1 VEALI
6 AFFALRPVFTF
17 WGIKVVWYLYL
28 LNTVYRLYISLAE
41 VSQLLAQRHISWLT
55 WSPNS
60 LPLLLGI
67 VSQVAIARLLIEV
80 AASILLTR
88 QGRLDGA

>member
-1 VEALI
+1 LETLI
-6 AFFALRPVFTF
+6 DFFALRPVFTF

-28 LNTVYRLYISLAE
+28 LNTVYRLYVSLSE

-55 WSPNS
+55 WLPNS

-88 QGRLDGA
+88 QGTT